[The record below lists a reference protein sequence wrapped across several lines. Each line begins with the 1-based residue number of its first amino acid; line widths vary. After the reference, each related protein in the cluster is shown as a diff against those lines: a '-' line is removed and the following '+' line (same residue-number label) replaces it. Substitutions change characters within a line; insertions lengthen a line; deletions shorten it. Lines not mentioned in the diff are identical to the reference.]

1 MIEMITG
8 EFQTGLPSRTW

>member
-8 EFQTGLPSRTW
+8 EFQTGLPSRTR